1 MFGKDRSMINHYNL
15 SNIFFC
21 MRSKIWAWKGNS
33 IILEIQQQ
41 KTLKTSTGWLED
53 VIRRTD
59 IHWQKGEGRRNR
71 YYSVTVKHLMMATAR
86 IPVLIDFIGISKPNP
101 ALKYRINWER
111 YTIYAG
117 GAGTLPHINRTYTIS
132 FVA

>member
-1 MFGKDRSMINHYNL
+1 MK
-15 SNIFFC
+15 
-21 MRSKIWAWKGNS
+21 
-33 IILEIQQQ
+33 
-41 KTLKTSTGWLED
+41 D

-71 YYSVTVKHLMMATAR
+71 YYSVTIKHLMMATAR
-86 IPVLIDFIGISKPNP
+86 NPVLIDFIGISKPNP
-101 ALKYRINWER
+101 ARKYRINWER